1 MALKWDVYFPAQL
14 MEIEADP
21 EPGSAAKDSGKMLNC
36 TTRRLYAYSCTLSG
50 GQNPIADG
58 LIAIYHFK
66 IKATAEA
73 GTTRF
78 KIEQVRST
86 TADTKETILSS
97 TEAIVMI
104 K

>member
-1 MALKWDVYFPAQL
+1 MALKWEVYFPAQL

-21 EPGSAAKDSGKMLNC
+21 EPGGAAKASDKTLIC
-36 TTRRLYAYSCTLSG
+36 TARRLYAYSCTLSG

-86 TADTKETILSS
+86 TADTKETILNS
-97 TEAIVMI
+97 TEAVVII
-104 K
+104 H